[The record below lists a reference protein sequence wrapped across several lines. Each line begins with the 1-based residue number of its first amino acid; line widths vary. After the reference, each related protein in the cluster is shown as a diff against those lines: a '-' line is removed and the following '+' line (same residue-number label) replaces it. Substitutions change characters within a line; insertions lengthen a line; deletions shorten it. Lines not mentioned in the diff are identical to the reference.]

1 MMQPHRHIHTTQIHK
16 HTSVVKFTGGLVLL
30 LTGND
35 AATAAAAADAEA
47 FGGDAEGTEDEELR
61 GSELPVSSIT
71 VNEG

>member
-1 MMQPHRHIHTTQIHK
+1 M
-16 HTSVVKFTGGLVLL
+16 LL